1 MYMKRTEK
9 KNNLGKRRDGGKVG
23 YAEERIQHFAAP

>member
-1 MYMKRTEK
+1 MKRTEK

-23 YAEERIQHFAAP
+23 YAEEERIQHFAAP